1 MTIYNVN
8 SQILTFCPRFLLD
21 QRWKS
26 LSLCP
31 AAPFLD
37 VSVSRSIG
45 NTVRKCRCRR
55 VGFETNSRS
64 IAVRWWLGLWRNG
77 SDTFPV
83 RFPANRKIWRV
94 PRGESETPPSDLRH
108 GSTCPYWRWTC
119 GAWLPRGPVTRRR
132 TTRSRDNPLNSSI
145 SGDWSSQS
153 PLFFSWVDAL
163 HLPCLHLHGLAGPL
177 LSTFCGNG
185 RDKTCDCLKNGIS
198 RGCRLSWIFRW

>member
-8 SQILTFCPRFLLD
+8 SQILKCCPRFLLN

-26 LSLCP
+26 CSICP

-37 VSVSRSIG
+37 VSVWSSTG

-55 VGFETNSRS
+55 VGFETISSS
-64 IAVRWWLGLWRNG
+64 IAVRWRLGHWRNG
-77 SDTFPV
+77 GDTFPV
-83 RFPANRKIWRV
+83 RFPTNRKIRRV
-94 PRGESETPPSDLRH
+94 PRGESETPPSDFRH
-108 GSTCPYWRWTC
+108 GRTCPNGQWTF
-119 GAWLPRGPVTRRR
+119 GAWLPREPVTRRR
-132 TTRSRDNPLNSSI
+132 STRSRDSHLNSSL

-185 RDKTCDCLKNGIS
+185 RDKTRD
-198 RGCRLSWIFRW
+198 RL